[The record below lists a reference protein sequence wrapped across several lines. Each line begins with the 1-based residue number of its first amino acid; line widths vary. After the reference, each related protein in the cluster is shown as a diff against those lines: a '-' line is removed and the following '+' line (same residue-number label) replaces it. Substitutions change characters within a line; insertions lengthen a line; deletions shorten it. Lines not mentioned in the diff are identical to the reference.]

1 MKFAR
6 KFVPPQF
13 VLVPQCF
20 DEMQKKLLEKNLP
33 LTKPFNAKDTLLQQG
48 TEEVNEKTLTQ
59 WSSNKLNDS
68 TLSGPAVNK
77 EPPTDTPVRN
87 NETLDTE
94 HIIGTLGKPY
104 RHKARELLKLI
115 QRTDPSIFTWT
126 HSGEIV
132 YNGQKI
138 NGSNIIDL
146 IRSVM
151 YKTKVNKPPGH
162 LEFKHHLRQINVPLT
177 FVSNLES
184 RDVINYK
191 TQSKD
196 VNMRNIF
203 KVKGRKLKGNRV
215 NKRKMWITL

>member
-1 MKFAR
+1 MKFTR
-6 KFVPPQF
+6 KF
-13 VLVPQCF
+13 VLVPHERF
-20 DEMQKKLLEKNLP
+20 DEMQKKLVEKNLP

-48 TEEVNEKTLTQ
+48 TGEVNEKPLTQ

-77 EPPTDTPVRN
+77 EPPTDTPSVRN

-94 HIIGTLGKPY
+94 HIVGTLGKPY

-162 LEFKHHLRQINVPLT
+162 LEFKHYLRQRNVPLT
-177 FVSNLES
+177 LVSNLES

-196 VNMRNIF
+196 VNMRNMF